1 MEAAALMERALV
13 DELAAARD
21 LDLMRRISEADEE
34 AFRTLFRR
42 HAPTAAALAVR
53 IVRQRFIAEEIVQE
67 AFLAVWRAPAA
78 FDPSRGSVRS
88 WLLGLVHH
96 RAVDAVRREEAQRR
110 RAETAVAEAV
120 IVDGDPAP
128 LVVEEAALPQER
140 DAVRAA
146 LGDLPHDQRR
156 VIELMYFEGKTQTQ
170 ISAELSLPLGTVKS
184 RTLLGMRKLRAALV
198 GMER

>member
-1 MEAAALMERALV
+1 MERALV

>member
-1 MEAAALMERALV
+1 VEAAALMERALV

>member
-1 MEAAALMERALV
+1 M